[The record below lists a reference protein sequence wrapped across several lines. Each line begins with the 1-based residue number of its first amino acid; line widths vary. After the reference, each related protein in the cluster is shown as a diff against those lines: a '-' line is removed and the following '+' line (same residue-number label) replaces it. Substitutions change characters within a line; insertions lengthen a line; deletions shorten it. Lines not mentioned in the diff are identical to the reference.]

1 MSAFALFAFKRQ
13 LYNVSIPIFLMI
25 CKDQHDKKLAEDRS
39 QKAAL
44 ALYKWSVYV
53 FTSAVGFLILKDTE
67 VLPWYL
73 GGTGELANCF
83 TTIPF

>member
-1 MSAFALFAFKRQ
+1 M
-13 LYNVSIPIFLMI
+13 
-25 CKDQHDKKLAEDRS
+25 AEDRS

-73 GGTGELANCF
+73 GGKGELANCF